1 MKNIFKK
8 LFNKKQE
15 RTTEQKTTKQ
25 QVWIDIETTG
35 VDVYED
41 RILQVA
47 CIITDDQFNIIEEK
61 EWVVQQDPELMKMIA
76 SDFVIQMHGGT
87 LYGSVSGDKKPSLW
101 DRLETGTPQEQVDEE
116 LHDMIRRAQPSYKIS
131 IGGNSVHFDRAFL
144 SHHFEQTGEILSH
157 RVLDIS
163 AVLKFMR
170 TIGKKVE
177 LPEHEV
183 SHDAL
188 DDIRWSITQAQTI
201 KEYLK

>member
-47 CIITDDQFNIIEEK
+47 CIITDDQFNIIKEK
-61 EWVVQQDPELMKMIA
+61 EWVVQQDPELMKMV
-76 SDFVIQMHGGT
+76 SDDYVIQMHSKT
-87 LYGSVSGDKKPSLW
+87 ELW
-101 DRLETGTPQEQVDEE
+101 CKLETGTPQEQVDAE
-116 LHDMIRRAQPSYKIS
+116 LFKMIRFAQPEYKVS

-144 SHHFEQTGEILSH
+144 SYHFEQTGEILSH

-163 AVLKFMR
+163 AVLKFMK

-188 DDIRWSITQAQTI
+188 DDIRWTITQAQTI